1 MKRVY
6 VMICLC
12 LMTAINA
19 MAQPAMPDSG
29 LTARQQRIVEIASC
43 TGRGDLERLKPSLA
57 AGLDDG
63 LTVNEI
69 REVIVH
75 AYAYCGFPRSLR
87 ALQTF
92 IAVLDERKAQGIED
106 TVGRDASP
114 VLDGRSRY
122 ERGRDILAEISGV
135 PADAPKAA
143 YAKFAPAIERFLKEH
158 LFADL
163 FERDVLTYAERE
175 LATVSVIAA
184 LGESVAP
191 MLRSHIAI
199 CRRLGM
205 TERQLDE
212 VHVMAQTDTTKDIF
226 PKGTKL
232 PDSPNFTGEAWLE
245 TFVSKADSMD
255 CTVGNVTFAPGVR
268 NSWHSHPG
276 GQILLCTSGEG
287 RYQERGKPVQVLRP
301 GDVVKIAPNVVH
313 WHGAAPDNE
322 FTHIAIG
329 TQQSKGGVVWLEPV
343 TDEEYNN
350 R

>member
-1 MKRVY
+1 
-6 VMICLC
+6 
-12 LMTAINA
+12 MTAINM
-19 MAQPAMPDSG
+19 MAQSATSDGG
-29 LTARQQRIVEIASC
+29 LTLRQQSIVKIASC
-43 TGRGDLERLKPSLA
+43 TGRGDLENLKPALA
-57 AGLDDG
+57 AGLAGG

-69 REVIVH
+69 REVLIH

-92 IAVLDERKAQGIED
+92 IAVLDERKTQGIED
-106 TVGRDASP
+106 TAGRDASP
-114 VLDGRSRY
+114 VEDNRTRY

-135 PADAPKAA
+135 PADAPKAG
-143 YAKFAPAIERFLKEH
+143 YAEFAPVIERFLKEH

-163 FERDVLTYAERE
+163 FERDVLTYEERE

-184 LGESVAP
+184 LGESVEP
-191 MLRSHIAI
+191 MLRSHMAI
-199 CRRLGM
+199 CRNLGM
-205 TERQLDE
+205 TQGQLDRVLTIARAE
-212 VHVMAQTDTTKDIF
+212 TSAADVF
-226 PKGTKL
+226 PKGSKL
-232 PDSPNFTGEAWLE
+232 PDTPNFTGDAWLE
-245 TFVSKADSMD
+245 MFVTKVDSMD

-287 RYQERGKPVQVLRP
+287 RYQEKGKPVQVLRP

-313 WHGAAPDNE
+313 WHGAAPDSE
-322 FTHIAIG
+322 FKHIAIG
-329 TQQSKGGVVWLEPV
+329 PQQSKGGAVWLDAV